1 VKRIT
6 KKQIAKRN
14 AKRKRKVQR
23 RIKKQQRKVQ
33 RRLEHRIP
41 DDVSQ
46 PMFKASNIKYELA
59 DKTQAMTYGGIG
71 LMHKLARNIGLI
83 DAINNNV
90 HVLKLHLPYHES
102 DHVLNLAYN
111 ALCGGHCLEDIELR
125 RNDPVFLDAL
135 GTERI
140 PDPTTAGDFC
150 RRFKSK
156 YQIDRLQNAFDEAR
170 IKVWQQQPES
180 FFDCATIDM
189 DGHLVETTGEC
200 KVGMDIAYDGTWGYH
215 PLLVSLA
222 NTGEVLRVLNR
233 SGNRPSHEGA
243 AAECDS
249 AMQTCRAAG
258 FRSFLIRGDTDFSQ
272 TKYLDAW
279 NAEGNVTFHFGYAAM
294 PNLIDV
300 ANTLPEQ
307 GWKRLKRHPRYE
319 VKTKTRS
326 KPENIKEQ
334 IVVAREFD
342 NIKLNSE
349 DVAEFMY
356 QPTACSQE
364 YRMIVLRKNLSKMKG
379 EKLLFDDIRYFF
391 YITNDEESS
400 AEEVIFSANNRC
412 NQENLIAQL
421 KGGTRSFKA
430 PLDNLYSNWSYMVM
444 TSLAWNL
451 KAWLAL
457 SLSAKPGRWQQKHQA
472 EKSTLLKM
480 EFRTFVNRM
489 MLLPCQVVK
498 SSRRLIYRL
507 LNYSPHLKTFFRLV
521 HELEC

>member
-6 KKQIAKRN
+6 QKRL
-14 AKRKRKVQR
+14 AKRKRKNIK
-23 RIKKQQRKVQ
+23 RIEKQKRKLN
-33 RRLEHRIP
+33 RRLKHRIP
-41 DDVSQ
+41 DDVSK
-46 PMFKASNIKYELA
+46 PMFKATNIKYELA
-59 DKTQAMTYGGIG
+59 DKTQAMSYGGIG
-71 LMHKLARNIGLI
+71 LMHKLVQNIGLI
-83 DAINNNV
+83 DSIDN
-90 HVLKLHLPYHES
+90 HLHLLKFHLPYHES
-102 DHVLNLAYN
+102 DHVLNIAYN

-150 RRFKSK
+150 RRFTSK
-156 YQIDRLQNAFDEAR
+156 QQIDQLQNAFDEAR
-170 IKVWQQQPES
+170 INVWKQHPDS
-180 FFDCATIDM
+180 FFNQAIIDM
-189 DGHLVETTGEC
+189 DGSLVETTGEC
-200 KVGMDIAYDGTWGYH
+200 KVGMEIAYEGTWGYH

-249 AMQTCRAAG
+249 AMQTCRKAG
-258 FRSFLIRGDTDFSQ
+258 FRSFLLRGDTDFSQ
-272 TKYLDAW
+272 TQYLDGW
-279 NAEGNVTFHFGYAAM
+279 NAAGNVTFHFGYPAV
-294 PNLIDV
+294 PNLV
-300 ANTLPEQ
+300 KLAETLPEQ
-307 GWKRLKRHPRYE
+307 GWKRLKRHPRYK

-326 KPENIKEQ
+326 KPENMKEQ

-356 QPTACSQE
+356 KPAACKQK

-379 EKLLFDDIRYFF
+379 ENLLFDDIRYFF
-391 YITNDEESS
+391 YITNDMESS
-400 AEEVIFSANNRC
+400 AEDIIFSANNRC

-421 KGGTRSFKA
+421 KGGSRSFKA
-430 PLDNLYSNWSYMVM
+430 PLDNLYSNGAYMVI

-457 SLSAKPGRWQQKHQA
+457 SLPAKPGRWQPKHLQ
-472 EKSTLLKM
+472 EKATLLKM

-489 MLLPCQVVK
+489 MLCPCQIVK
-498 SSRRLIYRL
+498 SGRKLIYRL
-507 LNYSPHLKTFFRLV
+507 LNYSPHLKIFFRLV